1 MKRIATATSLAAVL
15 LLASTG
21 IAQARGH
28 HARHHRRG
36 KHGVAHIERILPPA
50 APAFNEHA
58 SGGASSSGP
67 GSPGSQAGD
76 STEAAGT
83 VTSFAHGVLTITLND
98 GTTVSGQVTEQTE
111 ISCEPAEATAHA
123 ASEDGGGDQGSG
135 DESGSSREDGNG
147 GSGDQSEQDEQNEGN
162 ESTDSASCGTASLV
176 PGALVR
182 EAELQVSSA
191 GSVFLHIEPIG

>member
-1 MKRIATATSLAAVL
+1 MKRIATTTSLAALL

-36 KHGVAHIERILPPA
+36 KHGVAHIERILSPV
-50 APAFNEHA
+50 APALNEHTG
-58 SGGASSSGP
+58 GGASSSGP

-83 VTSFAHGVLTITLND
+83 VTSFAHRVLTITLND

-111 ISCEPAEATAHA
+111 IGCQPAEATAHA
-123 ASEDGGGDQGSG
+123 ASEDGGGDHGSG
-135 DESGSSREDGNG
+135 DESGSSREDGDE
-147 GSGDQSEQDEQNEGN
+147 GSGDQSEQDDQNDGN
-162 ESTDSASCGTASLV
+162 ESAGPASCSTASLV
-176 PGALVR
+176 PGAVVR
-182 EAELQVSSA
+182 EAELRVSSA
-191 GSVFLHIEPIG
+191 GSVFLHVELIG

>member
-1 MKRIATATSLAAVL
+1 MKRIATTTSLAALL

-83 VTSFAHGVLTITLND
+83 VT
-98 GTTVSGQVTEQTE
+98 
-111 ISCEPAEATAHA
+111 
-123 ASEDGGGDQGSG
+123 
-135 DESGSSREDGNG
+135 
-147 GSGDQSEQDEQNEGN
+147 
-162 ESTDSASCGTASLV
+162 
-176 PGALVR
+176 
-182 EAELQVSSA
+182 
-191 GSVFLHIEPIG
+191 